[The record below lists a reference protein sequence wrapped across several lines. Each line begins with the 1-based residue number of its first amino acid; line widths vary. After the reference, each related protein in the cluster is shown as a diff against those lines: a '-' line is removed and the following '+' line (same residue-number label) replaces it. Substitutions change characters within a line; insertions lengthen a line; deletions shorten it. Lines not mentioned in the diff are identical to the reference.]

1 MKFDNVNIATKKR
14 QLIKRMRF
22 ESNKA
27 MSKIIANTFD
37 QNERNKA
44 MLQIQALLAAKTE
57 EVKAL

>member
-1 MKFDNVNIATKKR
+1 MKFDNLSIAKK
-14 QLIKRMRF
+14 QLIKRMKV
-22 ESNKA
+22 EANKA
-27 MSKIIANTFD
+27 ISKVIANTFD

>member
-1 MKFDNVNIATKKR
+1 MKKEKQ
-14 QLIKRMRF
+14 QLIKRLKA
-22 ESNKA
+22 EANKA

-44 MLQIQALLAAKTE
+44 MLQIQALLAAKIE